1 MAEPRDPEA
10 ISRYAFFLWEGRGD
24 ISGAEEMF
32 LEAIEV
38 EPGNHHY
45 SSNYAW
51 FLWKTGALDTCYP
64 INPPPPAPDS

>member
-10 ISRYAFFLWEGRGD
+10 ISRYAFFLWDGRGT
-24 ISGAEEMF
+24 S
-32 LEAIEV
+32 V
-38 EPGNHHY
+38 EPGNHYY

-64 INPPPPAPDS
+64 INPPPPAPEW